1 MKLNNINNRKLKDAS
16 LTKVET
22 EEWDMTDEKIIKEG
36 ILKNMEQI
44 GKQYPEIASDCPND
58 AIRVTAQIAIIDSYK
73 NGWIDA
79 IKYYNALLSGMMKK
93 ANESI

>member
-1 MKLNNINNRKLKDAS
+1 MRMA
-16 LTKVET
+16 
-22 EEWDMTDEKIIKEG
+22 DEKIVNEG
-36 ILKNMEQI
+36 IHKNIERI
-44 GKQYPEIASDCPND
+44 GKQYPEIASGCPND
-58 AIRVTAQIAIIDSYK
+58 AIRVTAQMAIIDSYK